1 MRIEQLVKDAE
12 EIYLSGDDVLQ
23 LTDYKCRV
31 IRYSDL
37 MFVNSIDEI
46 LDQDGSVII
55 LYQKEK
61 NSGHFCL
68 LTKNYSKGSLYF
80 MDPYG
85 YDIDEEVALSDFQ
98 IRNMG
103 GKIVKHLTHLI
114 KNSNYNLI
122 VSKTQYQKEAEHVNT
137 CGRHCVVRLNYI
149 HLSDEEYNIFINKNK
164 YYDADFWV
172 SVLTIDFHNYIE

>member
-1 MRIEQLVKDAE
+1 MRLDEIVKQAE
-12 EIYLSGDDVLQ
+12 DIYLSGDDVIA

-37 MFVNSIDEI
+37 MFVSSIDEV

-55 LYQKEK
+55 LYQKERNK
-61 NSGHFCL
+61 GHFCL
-68 LTKNYSKGSLYF
+68 LTNRYKEGSLYF

-85 YDIDEEVALSDFQ
+85 YDIDEEVSLSDFQ
-98 IRNMG
+98 VRNMG
-103 GKIVKHLTHLI
+103 GQIVKHLSHLI
-114 KNSNYNLI
+114 ENSDYKLI

-149 HLSDEEYNIFINKNK
+149 HLSDEEYDTFINKNR

-172 SVLTIDFHNYIE
+172 SVMTISFHNYL